1 MRFQD
6 DGLLTEMP
14 CKSHVAYLLHDV
26 NAFYPTGFEV
36 LQNMDGGGFL
46 RCVKMQFNAQLQFVY
61 LTCRNGTEY
70 KPMVSLL
77 NGLHPDGFL
86 RMVRN
91 LLEVMQHVEET
102 GFLGVQNIVLSP
114 ERIYVDPATM
124 NVQLIYLPIAA
135 GYVATTTQDAADE
148 LCAMLLRIIYAQP
161 ELENAGVRRLR
172 QALASTMPT
181 LRQLYS
187 AAFDEMPTPTPTPQP
202 APAPQ
207 PTGHFTTVFVEP
219 SSQKPQPA
227 PAPQPTGTGVM
238 LLQAVQHT
246 EPLRIALPKCDLLA
260 GTRVGAGEL
269 ELHGNP
275 YISGRHCKFSYQNG
289 QYYLTDIGSSNG
301 TYLNGQML
309 PRDVPQAL
317 QDGDTITIA
326 TSVFRVMR
334 QEGGGMR

>member
-6 DGLLTEMP
+6 DGLLTVMP

-36 LQNMDGGGFL
+36 LQNMDGSGFL
-46 RCVKMQFNAQLQFVY
+46 RCVKIQFNAQLQFVY
-61 LTCRNGTEY
+61 LTGRNGSEY
-70 KPMVSLL
+70 KPMQTMLS
-77 NGLHPDGFL
+77 GLHPDGFL

-91 LLEVMQHVEET
+91 LLEVMQHADET

-114 ERIYVDPATM
+114 ERIFVDPATM

-135 GYVATTTQDAADE
+135 GYVASTEQDAADE
-148 LCAMLLRIIYAQP
+148 LCAMLLRIIYAHP

-187 AAFDEMPTPTPTPQP
+187 AAFGDVPTPTPIPTP
-202 APAPQ
+202 A
-207 PTGHFTTVFVEP
+207 
-219 SSQKPQPA
+219 PQPA
-227 PAPQPTGTGVM
+227 PAPQPTGTGAM
-238 LLQAVQHT
+238 ILQAVQHT
-246 EPLRIALPKCDLLA
+246 EQVCIALPKSDLLA

-301 TYLNGQML
+301 TYLNGRML
-309 PRDVPQAL
+309 TRDVPQAL

-326 TSVFRVMR
+326 SSVFRVKR

>member
-6 DGLLTEMP
+6 DGLLTVMP

-46 RCVKMQFNAQLQFVY
+46 RCVKIQFNAQLQFVY
-61 LTCRNGTEY
+61 LTGRNGSEY
-70 KPMVSLL
+70 KSMQTMLS
-77 NGLHPDGFL
+77 GLHPDGFL

-91 LLEVMQHVEET
+91 LLEVMQHADET

-114 ERIYVDPATM
+114 ERIFVDPATM

-135 GYVATTTQDAADE
+135 GYVASTEQDAADE
-148 LCAMLLRIIYAQP
+148 LCAMLLRIIYAHP

-187 AAFDEMPTPTPTPQP
+187 AAFGDVPTPTPTPIPTP
-202 APAPQ
+202 A
-207 PTGHFTTVFVEP
+207 
-219 SSQKPQPA
+219 PQPA
-227 PAPQPTGTGVM
+227 PAPQPTGTGAM
-238 LLQAVQHT
+238 ILQAVQHT
-246 EPLRIALPKCDLLA
+246 EQVCIALPKSDLLA

-301 TYLNGQML
+301 TYLNGRML
-309 PRDVPQAL
+309 TRDVPQAL

-326 TSVFRVMR
+326 SSVFRVKR

>member
-6 DGLLTEMP
+6 DGLLTVMP

-36 LQNMDGGGFL
+36 LQNMDGSGFL
-46 RCVKMQFNAQLQFVY
+46 RCVKIQFNAQLQFVY
-61 LTCRNGTEY
+61 LTGRNGSEY
-70 KPMVSLL
+70 KSMQTMLS
-77 NGLHPDGFL
+77 GLHPDGFL

-91 LLEVMQHVEET
+91 LLEVMQHADET

-114 ERIYVDPATM
+114 ERIFVDPATM

-135 GYVATTTQDAADE
+135 GYVASTEQDAADE
-148 LCAMLLRIIYAQP
+148 LCAMLLRIIYAHP

-187 AAFDEMPTPTPTPQP
+187 AAFGDVP
-202 APAPQ
+202 APAPT
-207 PTGHFTTVFVEP
+207 PAP
-219 SSQKPQPA
+219 APRPA
-227 PAPQPTGTGVM
+227 PAPQPTGTEVM
-238 LLQAVQHT
+238 ILQAVQHT
-246 EPLRIALPKCDLLA
+246 EQVCIALPKSDLLA

-301 TYLNGQML
+301 TYLNGRML
-309 PRDVPQAL
+309 TRDVPQAL

-326 TSVFRVMR
+326 SSVFRVKR

>member
-6 DGLLTEMP
+6 EGLLTVMP

-46 RCVKMQFNAQLQFVY
+46 RCVKIQFNAQLQFVY
-61 LTCRNGTEY
+61 LTGRNGLEY
-70 KPMVSLL
+70 KPMQTMLS
-77 NGLHPDGFL
+77 GLHPDGFL

-91 LLEVMQHVEET
+91 LLEVMQHADET

-114 ERIYVDPATM
+114 ERIFVDPATM

-135 GYVATTTQDAADE
+135 GYVASTEQDAADE
-148 LCAMLLRIIYAQP
+148 LCAMLLRIIYAHP

-187 AAFDEMPTPTPTPQP
+187 AAFGDVPTPTPTPI
-202 APAPQ
+202 
-207 PTGHFTTVFVEP
+207 PTPV
-219 SSQKPQPA
+219 PQPA
-227 PAPQPTGTGVM
+227 PAPQPTGTGAM
-238 LLQAVQHT
+238 ILQAVQHT
-246 EPLRIALPKCDLLA
+246 EQVCIALPKSDLLA

-301 TYLNGQML
+301 TYLNGRML
-309 PRDVPQAL
+309 TRDVPQAL

-326 TSVFRVMR
+326 SSVFRVKR

>member
-70 KPMVSLL
+70 KPMKTLL
-77 NGLHPDGFL
+77 SGLHPDGFL

-148 LCAMLLRIIYAQP
+148 LSAMLLRIIYAQP

-187 AAFDEMPTPTPTPQP
+187 AAFGDVP
-202 APAPQ
+202 APAPT
-207 PTGHFTTVFVEP
+207 PT
-219 SSQKPQPA
+219 PQPA

-334 QEGGGMR
+334 QEGGAMR

>member
-6 DGLLTEMP
+6 DGLLTVMP

-46 RCVKMQFNAQLQFVY
+46 RCVKIQFNAQLQFVY
-61 LTCRNGTEY
+61 LTGRNGSEY
-70 KPMVSLL
+70 KPMQTMLS
-77 NGLHPDGFL
+77 GLHPDGFL

-91 LLEVMQHVEET
+91 LLEVMQHADET

-114 ERIYVDPATM
+114 ERIFVDPATM

-135 GYVATTTQDAADE
+135 GYVASTEQDAADE
-148 LCAMLLRIIYAQP
+148 LCAMLLRIIYAHP

-187 AAFDEMPTPTPTPQP
+187 AAFGDVP
-202 APAPQ
+202 APAPT
-207 PTGHFTTVFVEP
+207 PAP
-219 SSQKPQPA
+219 APRPA
-227 PAPQPTGTGVM
+227 PAPQPTGTEVM
-238 LLQAVQHT
+238 ILQAVQHT
-246 EPLRIALPKCDLLA
+246 EQVCIALPKSDLLA

-301 TYLNGQML
+301 TYLNGRML
-309 PRDVPQAL
+309 TRDVPQAL

-326 TSVFRVMR
+326 SSVFRVKR

>member
-6 DGLLTEMP
+6 DGLLTVMP

-36 LQNMDGGGFL
+36 LQNMDGSGFL
-46 RCVKMQFNAQLQFVY
+46 RCVKIQFNAQLQFVY
-61 LTCRNGTEY
+61 LTGRNGSEY
-70 KPMVSLL
+70 KPMQTMLS
-77 NGLHPDGFL
+77 GLHPDGFL

-91 LLEVMQHVEET
+91 LLEVMQHADET

-114 ERIYVDPATM
+114 ERIFVDPATM

-135 GYVATTTQDAADE
+135 GYVASTEQDAADE
-148 LCAMLLRIIYAQP
+148 LCAMLLRIIYAHP

-187 AAFDEMPTPTPTPQP
+187 AAFGDVPTPTPTPI
-202 APAPQ
+202 
-207 PTGHFTTVFVEP
+207 PTPV
-219 SSQKPQPA
+219 PQPA
-227 PAPQPTGTGVM
+227 PAPQPTGTGAM
-238 LLQAVQHT
+238 ILQAVQHT
-246 EPLRIALPKCDLLA
+246 EQVCIALPKSDLLA

-301 TYLNGQML
+301 TYLNGRML
-309 PRDVPQAL
+309 TRDVPQAL

-326 TSVFRVMR
+326 SSVFRVKR